1 VEEQIVQQNRP
12 VRVIKRD
19 KRESAESAT
28 VVAAAPL
35 EESTETAERRLKT
48 VVSGW
53 VREHQQRSEEY
64 RQMFASLLKE
74 TGFRPSRA

>member
-1 VEEQIVQQNRP
+1 MQQNRP

-19 KRESAESAT
+19 QRESADSAAVAAVPLAESA
-28 VVAAAPL
+28 
-35 EESTETAERRLKT
+35 ETAERKLKT

-64 RQMFASLLKE
+64 RQMFASLFKE
-74 TGFRPSRA
+74 TGFRPSRAASRA

>member
-1 VEEQIVQQNRP
+1 MQQNRP

-19 KRESAESAT
+19 QRESADSAT
-28 VVAAAPL
+28 AATTAPL
-35 EESTETAERRLKT
+35 AESTETAERKLKT

-74 TGFRPSRA
+74 TGFRPSRAASRA

>member
-1 VEEQIVQQNRP
+1 MQQNRP

-19 KRESAESAT
+19 QRESIDNSIAAPVAETTESAE
-28 VVAAAPL
+28 
-35 EESTETAERRLKT
+35 RKLKT

-74 TGFRPSRA
+74 TGFRPSRVASRA

>member
-1 VEEQIVQQNRP
+1 MQQNRP

-19 KRESAESAT
+19 QRESVESEAATASPLAESMESAE
-28 VVAAAPL
+28 
-35 EESTETAERRLKT
+35 RKLKT

-74 TGFRPSRA
+74 TGFRPTRVASRA

>member
-1 VEEQIVQQNRP
+1 MQQNRP

-19 KRESAESAT
+19 QRESADSAT
-28 VVAAAPL
+28 ACAEPL
-35 EESTETAERRLKT
+35 AESTETAERKLKT

-74 TGFRPSRA
+74 TGFRPARAASQA